1 MSDQFDSFDAHT
13 DAIIDEFQNLTSDTI
28 GAIKSA
34 NDWLRLANAILSF
47 YKSISGNFE
56 GKNGFNEGTYGHR
69 YTVYKR
75 NMLQTSLSEVKK
87 LFTISFE
94 PYYSIPE
101 SPNIDGLKS
110 LLVDIES
117 ERVSRAES
125 AIGLTNKPKTDDLDY
140 FYKVVNEEIVQCR
153 KIYGLEENPTVTEV
167 EELTIENE
175 QVSDTVAFI
184 NNPID
189 KILWFK
195 SEEQLRQLA
204 ANLLEHNLIINA
216 TEFIN
221 QFSLTQSSSIC
232 IPAAWT
238 GTATEFAYLI
248 SSLASVGFLR
258 RGRIPWK
265 NIAPHFRIDGG
276 SMNNLKQLAHEAS
289 QKETAST
296 AIIEAIIE
304 SINPRTTPASR

>member
-34 NDWLRLANAILSF
+34 NDWLRGANAIWSF

-101 SPNIDGLKS
+101 SPNIDGLKN

-125 AIGLTNKPKTDDLDY
+125 ALGLTNKPKTDDLD
-140 FYKVVNEEIVQCR
+140 FFVKVVDNEIEKCQINNS
-153 KIYGLEENPTVTEV
+153 LEGIPTVT
-167 EELTIENE
+167 
-175 QVSDTVAFI
+175 DTQSVI
-184 NNPID
+184 
-189 KILWFK
+189 
-195 SEEQLRQLA
+195 
-204 ANLLEHNLIINA
+204 
-216 TEFIN
+216 EFIREN
-221 QFSLTQSSSIC
+221 QSKNVHDFIETHPMPGDYRGIQARYIEEINLEWQHRWKAEI
-232 IPAAWT
+232 
-238 GTATEFAYLI
+238 
-248 SSLASVGFLR
+248 LR
-258 RGRIPWK
+258 AQGLETLNWEDVRI
-265 NIAPHFRIDGG
+265 
-276 SMNNLKQLAHEAS
+276 LKR
-289 QKETAST
+289 ST
-296 AIIEAIIE
+296 FKTYFIEE
-304 SINPRTTPASR
+304 KRVRHPEVTR